1 MLAPGARA
9 GCAGIPAP
17 KRMLV
22 GASLSLSGRFQR
34 QGEQARDGLRLWA
47 HYARVSGD
55 GVAPGVLI
63 LDDES
68 RASVARGHVRR
79 LLTEYRVDVL
89 VGPYSSGLVRAV
101 APIAGAAG
109 KALWNHGGT
118 SDTIVGEGGRHV
130 VSVASPASDYLR
142 SLPAWGRRR
151 GPVVNRVTVLHAASG
166 TFASEVARGAAEGA
180 RAAGCLDVRVVP
192 FESPL
197 FDARALC
204 RNAAM
209 WDPDLVM
216 SVGTF
221 EDDLAVARERAT
233 LPARTVLALV
243 AAGLG
248 AFGDELGALA
258 EGIIGPSQWEPA
270 AGDAPLLGPDSD
282 SFIGAFE
289 EAVRRPPEYPA
300 AQAFA
305 IGLILME
312 CRRRGGGSFDDA
324 ALLGAARALETT
336 TFYGG
341 FRLDPWTGRQVGHR
355 IRLVRWQDGRKR
367 IVD

>member
-1 MLAPGARA
+1 
-9 GCAGIPAP
+9 
-17 KRMLV
+17 MLV
-22 GASLSLSGRFQR
+22 GTSLSLSGRFRR
-34 QGEQARDGLRLWA
+34 QGDQARDGFQLWVE
-47 HYARVSGD
+47 YARDAGQRPV
-55 GVAPGVLI
+55 PRLI
-63 LDDES
+63 VLDDES
-68 RASVARGHVRR
+68 RESVAQAHARR
-79 LLTEYRVDVL
+79 LLVEHQVDVL

-101 APIAGAAG
+101 APIANAAG

-118 SDTIVGEGGRHV
+118 SDAILQAGARRV

-142 SLPAWGRRR
+142 SLPAWERRR
-151 GPVVNRVTVLHAASG
+151 VPVVNRVTVLHAASG
-166 TFASEVARGAAEGA
+166 TFAREVARGAAEGA
-180 RAAGCLDVRVVP
+180 RAVGCVDVRVVP

-197 FDARALC
+197 LDASALC
-204 RNAAM
+204 RDAGR
-209 WDPDLVM
+209 WDPDLVV

-233 LPARTVLALV
+233 LPERTVLALV
-243 AAGLG
+243 AAGLA

-258 EGIIGPSQWEPA
+258 EDIIGPSQWEPA
-270 AGDAPLLGPDSD
+270 SGDTPLLGPDSD
-282 SFIGAFE
+282 SFIGVFE
-289 EAVRRPPEYPA
+289 EAFHRPPEYPA

-312 CRRRGGGSFDDA
+312 CRRRCGGSLDDA

-341 FRLDPWTGRQVGHR
+341 FRLDPWTGRQVGHG

-367 IVD
+367 LVD